1 MPHLQPLEQPLL
13 LHQAIAV
20 AIRNYIIDN
29 SLQPGTSLPSE
40 HELAS
45 KLGVSRNAVRE
56 AIKALA
62 SLGIVESRRGSGLYV
77 GNFTLEIL
85 IDNLPYGLLGNLQ
98 ELNDLLEIGE
108 VLEVSIV
115 EAILKTYTDTQVKK
129 LQNILKTMQEKGITG
144 DNLANETR
152 QFRQVLLEHLENRT
166 LVKLLDIF
174 WLVYGRAAE
183 RANIPAPSSQVIYE
197 LHRDIFEAIQTRD
210 TNNIKQ
216 QLAKNYVSVRNH
228 LRDGQQ

>member
-1 MPHLQPLEQPLL
+1 MANLQRLQQPPL

-29 SLQPGTSLPSE
+29 SLEPGTALPSE

-56 AIKALA
+56 AIKALS
-62 SLGIVESRRGSGLYV
+62 SLGVVESRRGSGLFV
-77 GNFTLEIL
+77 GNFSLEIL
-85 IDNLPYGLLGNLQ
+85 IENLPYSLLSSVQ
-98 ELNDLLEIGE
+98 ELSDLLEIGE

-115 EAILKTYTDTQVKK
+115 EALLKTYTDTQVKR
-129 LQNILKTMQEKGITG
+129 LQSILKVMQEKGAAG
-144 DNLANETR
+144 ENPANETR

-174 WLVYGRAAE
+174 WLIYKRAAE
-183 RANIPAPSSQVIYE
+183 KANIPELSSQVIYE
-197 LHRDIFEAIQTRD
+197 LHQNIFEAIQTRD
-210 TNNIKQ
+210 THIIKQ
-216 QLAKNYVSVRNH
+216 QLAQNYISVRNH
-228 LRDGQQ
+228 LREGQQ